1 MAIEGAWMSTKVQV
15 LRANHG
21 DCFLITHDGT
31 EGSFNL
37 LIDGGSPAT
46 FKHGASA
53 KHKGALCTALDELK
67 AKGQC
72 IDLAILTHIDN
83 DHIGGILKAF
93 KAQGYLREMVKSI
106 WFNSSKLI
114 TDYFDT
120 PDIPEN
126 AVRID
131 FDSANT
137 STQQGKTLEAEL
149 EKIGCHRAPLVVAGQ
164 TINAGPFTFQ
174 ILSPNEAGLKKLLHI
189 WPQEKTPAE
198 TSGTNDYQI
207 SFDNILKEDC
217 FEPDTS
223 IPNGSSIAFI
233 LNVNDISMLFLGD
246 AYDPVVVSELHSL
259 GYSSNNKL
267 PVKFVKVSHHGSKY
281 NTSREFLNLVE
292 SECYIISTNGAI
304 HGLPDK
310 KTIARILVET
320 NAFVLFNYEK
330 IIKELI
336 LPHEEERYTKRLLA
350 FSGEINF

>member
-1 MAIEGAWMSTKVQV
+1 MSIKVRV

-21 DCFLITHDGT
+21 DCILIIHEGT

-37 LIDGGSPAT
+37 LIDGGSAAT

-53 KHKGALCTALDELK
+53 KHKGALCVALDELK

-83 DHIGGILKAF
+83 DHIGGFLKAF
-93 KAQGYLREMVKSI
+93 KAQGYLSEMVKSI

-114 TDYFDT
+114 TDYFNA

-126 AVRID
+126 DVRID

-137 STQQGKTLEAEL
+137 SAQQGKTLEVEL
-149 EKIGCHRAPLVVAGQ
+149 EKTSCQRAPLVIAGQ
-164 TINAGPFTFQ
+164 TIKAGPFTFK

-189 WPQEKTPAE
+189 WPLEKTPAE
-198 TSGTNDYQI
+198 TSVANDYQI
-207 SFDNILKEDC
+207 SFDKILEGDS

-233 LNVNDISMLFLGD
+233 LSVNDISMLFLGD
-246 AYDPVVVSELHSL
+246 AHDAVVVSELHSL
-259 GYSSNNKL
+259 GYCSENKL
-267 PVKFVKVSHHGSKY
+267 PVKFVKVSHHGSRY

-292 SECYIISTNGAI
+292 SDCYIISTNGAI

-320 NAFVLFNYEK
+320 DASVLFNYEK
-330 IIKELI
+330 IIKELS
-336 LPHEEERYTKRLLA
+336 LPHEEELYFKRLLA
-350 FSGEINF
+350 LSGELKF